1 MDRQCAMMMKLPE
14 IFGKKQAQKL
24 KREMATKLRNG
35 RHSIVL
41 DFSRVKQIDLDGLES
56 LLQCME
62 EVARRDGA
70 FAIREVSPEVAT
82 ILELTR
88 VNRLLEKF
96 PTLEA
101 QPTFTTATE
110 AAGAIEIEEV
120 RTEETVQP
128 QPAAA

>member
-1 MDRQCAMMMKLPE
+1 MDRESAMMVKLPE

-24 KREMATKLRNG
+24 KREVKTKLRNG

-41 DFSRVKQIDLDGLES
+41 DFSRVKQIDLDGLET
-56 LLQCME
+56 LLTCME

-88 VNRLLEKF
+88 MNRLLEKF
-96 PTLEA
+96 PALEA
-101 QPTFTTATE
+101 QPTFTSATE
-110 AAGAIEIEEV
+110 VAGTSEVEEV
-120 RTEETVQP
+120 PTKETVQP